1 MMKKN
6 LLKTVAMFAAMP
18 MILCSCGGS
27 TSQTAATTAA
37 ANTGAAAAES
47 TESKGTENKSSD
59 AAVTMRLGHVVADGS
74 SLDKGLD
81 KLAEI
86 VDEKSGGSMKVEIY
100 PNSQLGD
107 NTAMAEQL
115 QFGSLDMMAPSI
127 AALSGFSNSTAIFDL
142 PYLFKNEAAAEESLD
157 GEVGNKVAESLQT
170 SGFEVLGWM
179 TQSWRNVTC
188 NKEVHTPDDMKGI
201 KIRTMDSAYHIAHFN
216 ALGASAIPMAMSEV
230 YTAIQQGTIDAQEN
244 PYTNIVNS
252 RFYEVQDYVIETR
265 HIYDACPVIV
275 SSITWQ
281 KLTPEQQ
288 EILKD
293 SVKEAVDWERK
304 EVANDDEVNK
314 KTVSESG
321 TTIIELSDDEREKF
335 REAAQPVYDTY
346 LSTYGDEGKANLET
360 IEAINEKN

>member
-1 MMKKN
+1 MKKN
-6 LLKTVAMFAAMP
+6 FLTIVSMLAVMP
-18 MILCSCGGS
+18 MVLCSCGSNGNS
-27 TSQTAATTAA
+27 NQTTAA
-37 ANTGAAAAES
+37 ADQAAATEKADLVSGSGEAE
-47 TESKGTENKSSD
+47 
-59 AAVTMRLGHVVADGS
+59 VTMRLGHVVADGS

-81 KLAEI
+81 KLAEL
-86 VDEKSGGSMKVEIY
+86 VKEKSGGSMALEVY

-115 QFGSLDMMAPSI
+115 QFGSMDMMAPSI
-127 AALSGFSNSTAIFDL
+127 AALSGFSNSTAVFDL
-142 PYLFKNEAAAEESLD
+142 PYLFKNEAAAEETLD
-157 GEVGNKVAESLQT
+157 GEVGNKVADSLRT

-188 NKEVHTPDDMKGI
+188 NKEVHAPGDMKGI

-244 PYTNIVNS
+244 PYTNIVTS

-265 HIYDACPVIV
+265 HIYDACPVII
-275 SSITWQ
+275 SSITWN
-281 KLTPEQQ
+281 KLDSEQQ

-293 SVKEAVDWERK
+293 AVKEAVDWERA
-304 EVANDDEVNK
+304 EVAKDDEENK
-314 KTVSESG
+314 KIVTESG
-321 TTIIELSDDEREKF
+321 TIVVDLTDEERAKF

-346 LSTYGDEGKANLET
+346 LSDYGEEGQTNLNT
-360 IEAINEKN
+360 IEAINEKH